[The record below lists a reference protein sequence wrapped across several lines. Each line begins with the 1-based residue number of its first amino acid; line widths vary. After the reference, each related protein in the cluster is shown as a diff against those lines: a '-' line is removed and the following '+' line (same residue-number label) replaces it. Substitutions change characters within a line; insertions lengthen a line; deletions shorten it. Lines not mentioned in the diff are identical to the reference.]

1 MHPFHADGKLDSRMA
16 AHSAYIARIAVS
28 WLRDVVRSNVPAP
41 FRPSETAQLHR
52 HLAARSNRGCSKLVT
67 LLPRPSQK
75 MADLPDRLL
84 EA

>member
-1 MHPFHADGKLDSRMA
+1 MA
-16 AHSAYIARIAVS
+16 AHSVCIARIAVS
-28 WLRDVVRSNVPAP
+28 WLRDAIRMYVSAP

-52 HLAARSNRGCSKLVT
+52 HLAARSNRGCSTLVT

-75 MADLPDRLL
+75 MVDLPDRLL